1 MHAEV
6 LQRQRLPQ
14 EEGMGRAVAWAVG
27 LHLLLLVLL
36 LVSPYFT
43 WDRDRLSAGGS
54 EAMEATLDVSAADQR
69 AVERAL
75 DFQPAPMPEPV
86 QEPAPEDTI
95 PPPQPIPEPAPQDA
109 PVERQ
114 AQAQERVPV
123 PDDVDQDE
131 ARRDAIS
138 QERAQQEQDAK
149 RRQEQ
154 IDLTER
160 KRQEQAE
167 QQRRLAAQQEEDRQK
182 RIAAETAQKAEA
194 ERQKKIEDIRR
205 QRAQAAREAQLAE
218 QKLRQLA
225 DARARQAVTSAAS
238 NPAPATGP
246 AAASGGGGADDGL
259 LGRYRE
265 AIQQSVSRQWTRPES
280 VPVGTRCKLVV
291 RQLPG
296 GEVVSAEVQ
305 PGCPMDEI
313 GQDSLERAVLK
324 AQPLPY
330 RGYETVFNRT
340 LIFTFE
346 ARDR

>member
-6 LQRQRLPQ
+6 IQRQRPP
-14 EEGMGRAVAWAVG
+14 EDEGLGRAVAWAIG
-27 LHLLLLVLL
+27 LHLLLLAVL
-36 LVSPYFT
+36 LVSPYFK

-114 AQAQERVPV
+114 ANAQERIPV

-138 QERAQQEQDAK
+138 QETARQEQEAK

-182 RIAAETAQKAEA
+182 RIAAEAAQKAEA

-225 DARARQAVTSAAS
+225 DARARQAAAAT
-238 NPAPATGP
+238 PAPSGGQAAGP
-246 AAASGGGGADDGL
+246 AGAASGPSQGEWVSAMVA
-259 LGRYRE
+259 
-265 AIQQSVSRQWTRPES
+265 AIERQWVRPPNVS
-280 VPVGTRCKLVV
+280 AGQICPIRI
-291 RQLPG
+291 RMLPG
-296 GEVVSAEVQ
+296 GEVMSAEVQ
-305 PGCPMDEI
+305 PGCPYDDAAKESV
-313 GQDSLERAVLK
+313 QRAVLK
-324 AQPLPY
+324 ASPLPY
-330 RGYETVFNRT
+330 AGFDKVA
-340 LIFTFE
+340 
-346 ARDR
+346 ARDFVVRFQPSR

>member
-6 LQRQRLPQ
+6 LQRQRPPQ
-14 EEGMGRAVAWAVG
+14 DEGLGRAVAWAIG
-27 LHLLLLVLL
+27 LHLLLLVVL
-36 LVSPYFT
+36 LVSPYFK
-43 WDRDRLSAGGS
+43 WDRDRLNAAGS
-54 EAMEATLDVSAADQR
+54 QSMEATLDVSAADQR

-86 QEPAPEDTI
+86 QEPAPEDTV

-114 AQAQERVPV
+114 ANAQERIPV

-138 QERAQQEQDAK
+138 QEKALQEQEAK

-182 RIAAETAQKAEA
+182 RIAAEAAQKAEA
-194 ERQKKIEDIRR
+194 DKKRLEEIRR
-205 QRAQAAREAQLAE
+205 QRTQAQREQQLAE

-225 DARARQAVTSAAS
+225 DARARQAASAAAPS
-238 NPAPATGP
+238 PTPAVGP
-246 AAASGGGGADDGL
+246 AGNGGTDDGL
-259 LGRYRE
+259 LARYRE

-305 PGCPMDEI
+305 PGCPMDDL

-346 ARDR
+346 ARER

>member
-6 LQRQRLPQ
+6 LQRQRPPQ
-14 EEGMGRAVAWAVG
+14 DEGLGRAVAWAIG
-27 LHLLLLVLL
+27 LHLLLLVVL
-36 LVSPYFT
+36 LVSPYFK

-138 QERAQQEQDAK
+138 QEKARQEQEAK

-182 RIAAETAQKAEA
+182 RIAAEAQQKAEA
-194 ERQKKIEDIRR
+194 DKRLEEIRR

-225 DARARQAVTSAAS
+225 DASARQAAAS
-238 NPAPATGP
+238 ANQSQYGQPAAPAGNGGTDADLRGRY
-246 AAASGGGGADDGL
+246 AAAIQ
-259 LGRYRE
+259 E
-265 AIQQSVSRQWTRPES
+265 AVLRQWTRPES
-280 VPVGTRCKLVV
+280 VPVGTRCRVV
-291 RQLPG
+291 ITQLPG
-296 GEVVSAEVQ
+296 GEVMSAKVQ
-305 PGCPMDEI
+305 PGCAMDAA
-313 GQDSLERAVLK
+313 GQDSVERAVLK

-330 RGYETVFNRT
+330 RGYESVFART
-340 LIFTFE
+340 LTLNFE

>member
-6 LQRQRLPQ
+6 LQRQRPPQ
-14 EEGMGRAVAWAVG
+14 DEGLGRAVAWAIG
-27 LHLLLLVLL
+27 LHLLLLVVL
-36 LVSPYFT
+36 LVSPYFK

-138 QERAQQEQDAK
+138 QEKARQEQEAK

-182 RIAAETAQKAEA
+182 RIAAEAQQKAEA
-194 ERQKKIEDIRR
+194 DKKRLEEIRR

-225 DARARQAVTSAAS
+225 DARARQAASSANQSQYGQPA
-238 NPAPATGP
+238 APAGNGGTDADLRGRY
-246 AAASGGGGADDGL
+246 AAAIQ
-259 LGRYRE
+259 E
-265 AIQQSVSRQWTRPES
+265 AVLRQWTRPES
-280 VPVGTRCKLVV
+280 VPVGTRCRVV
-291 RQLPG
+291 ITQLPG
-296 GEVVSAEVQ
+296 GEVMSAKVQ
-305 PGCPMDEI
+305 PGCAMDPA
-313 GQDSLERAVLK
+313 GQDSVERAVLK

-330 RGYETVFNRT
+330 RGYESVFERT
-340 LIFTFE
+340 LTLNFE

>member
-6 LQRQRLPQ
+6 LQRQRPPQ
-14 EEGMGRAVAWAVG
+14 DEGLGRAVAWAIG
-27 LHLLLLVLL
+27 LHLLLLVML
-36 LVSPYFT
+36 LVSPYFK

-138 QERAQQEQDAK
+138 QEKARQEQEAK

-182 RIAAETAQKAEA
+182 RIAAEAQQKAEA
-194 ERQKKIEDIRR
+194 DKRLEEIRR

-225 DARARQAVTSAAS
+225 DARARQAAAS
-238 NPAPATGP
+238 ANQSQYGQPAAPAGNGGTDADLRGRY
-246 AAASGGGGADDGL
+246 AAAIQ
-259 LGRYRE
+259 E
-265 AIQQSVSRQWTRPES
+265 AVLRQWTRPES
-280 VPVGTRCKLVV
+280 VPVGTRCRVV
-291 RQLPG
+291 ITQLPG
-296 GEVVSAEVQ
+296 GEVMSAKVQ
-305 PGCPMDEI
+305 PGCAMDAA
-313 GQDSLERAVLK
+313 GQDSVERAVLK

-330 RGYETVFNRT
+330 RGYESVFART
-340 LIFTFE
+340 LTLNFE

>member
-1 MHAEV
+1 MHADV
-6 LQRQRLPQ
+6 APRHPAQRD
-14 EEGMGRAVAWAVG
+14 EGLGRAVAWAIG
-27 LHLLLLVLL
+27 LHVLLLVLL
-36 LVSPYFT
+36 LVSPFLT
-43 WDRDRLSAGGS
+43 WDRDRLNAAGS

-75 DFQPAPMPEPV
+75 DFQPEPMPEPV
-86 QEPAPEDTI
+86 QEPVPEDTV

-138 QERAQQEQDAK
+138 QEKALQEQEAK

-182 RIAAETAQKAEA
+182 RVAAEAQQKADA

-225 DARARQAVTSAAS
+225 DARARQAASATAS
-238 NPAPATGP
+238 GASSGQAAG
-246 AAASGGGGADDGL
+246 AAGAASGPSQGEWVGAMVA
-259 LGRYRE
+259 
-265 AIQQSVSRQWTRPES
+265 AIERQWVRPPNVS
-280 VPVGTRCKLVV
+280 SGQICPIRI
-291 RQLPG
+291 RMLPG
-296 GEVVSAEVQ
+296 GEVMSAEVQ
-305 PGCPMDEI
+305 PNCPYDEAAR
-313 GQDSLERAVLK
+313 DSVERAVLK
-324 AQPLPY
+324 ASPLPY
-330 RGYETVFNRT
+330 AG
-340 LIFTFE
+340 FE
-346 ARDR
+346 KVAARDFVVRFQPSR

>member
-1 MHAEV
+1 MHADV
-6 LQRQRLPQ
+6 APRHPAQRD
-14 EEGMGRAVAWAVG
+14 EGLGRAVAWAVG
-27 LHLLLLVLL
+27 LHLLLAVLL
-36 LVSPYFT
+36 IVSPLLT
-43 WDRDRLSAGGS
+43 WDRDRLNAAG
-54 EAMEATLDVSAADQR
+54 APTMEATLDASAADQR

-75 DFQPAPMPEPV
+75 DFTPAPMPEPV
-86 QEPAPEDTI
+86 EEPAPEDTV

-114 AQAQERVPV
+114 ADAQERIPV
-123 PDDVDQDE
+123 PDTTEQDE
-131 ARRDAIS
+131 ARLEAIS
-138 QERAQQEQDAK
+138 QDKARQEQEAK

-182 RIAAETAQKAEA
+182 RIATEAQQKAEA
-194 ERQKKIEDIRR
+194 DKKRLEQLRS
-205 QRAQAAREAQLAE
+205 QRAQLQREQQLAE

-225 DARARQAVTSAAS
+225 DARARQAASSANQSQYSQPA
-238 NPAPATGP
+238 APAGN
-246 AAASGGGGADDGL
+246 GGTDEDL
-259 LGRYRE
+259 LGRYVA
-265 AIQQSVSRQWTRPES
+265 AIQQAVARQWTRPET

-296 GEVVSAEVQ
+296 GEVISAEVQ
-305 PGCPMDEI
+305 AGCPMDQL

-330 RGYETVFNRT
+330 RGYENVFNRT

>member
-1 MHAEV
+1 MHADV
-6 LQRQRLPQ
+6 APRHPAQRD
-14 EEGMGRAVAWAVG
+14 EGLGRAVAWAVG
-27 LHLLLLVLL
+27 LHLLLAVLL
-36 LVSPYFT
+36 IVSPLLT
-43 WDRDRLSAGGS
+43 WDRDRLNAAG
-54 EAMEATLDVSAADQR
+54 APTMEATLDASAADQR

-75 DFQPAPMPEPV
+75 DFTPAPMPEPV
-86 QEPAPEDTI
+86 EEPAPEDTV

-114 AQAQERVPV
+114 ADAQERIPV
-123 PDDVDQDE
+123 PDTTEQDE
-131 ARRDAIS
+131 ARLDAIS
-138 QERAQQEQDAK
+138 QEKARQEQEAK

-182 RIAAETAQKAEA
+182 RIAAEAQQKAEA
-194 ERQKKIEDIRR
+194 DKKRLEEIRR

-225 DARARQAVTSAAS
+225 DARARQAASAAAAS
-238 NPAPATGP
+238 APAATGP
-246 AAASGGGGADDGL
+246 AGNGGTDEDL
-259 LGRYRE
+259 RGRYAA
-265 AIQQSVSRQWTRPES
+265 AIQEAVLRQWTRPES
-280 VPVGTRCKLVV
+280 VPVGTRCKVV
-291 RQLPG
+291 IRQLPG

-305 PGCPMDEI
+305 PGCAMDAA
-313 GQDSLERAVLK
+313 GQDSVERAVLK

-330 RGYETVFNRT
+330 RGYESVFART
-340 LIFTFE
+340 LTLNFE